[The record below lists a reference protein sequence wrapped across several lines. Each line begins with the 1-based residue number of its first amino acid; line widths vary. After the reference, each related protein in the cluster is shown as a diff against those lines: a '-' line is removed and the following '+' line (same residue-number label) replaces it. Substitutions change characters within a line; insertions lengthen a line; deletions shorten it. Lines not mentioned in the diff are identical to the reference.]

1 MDPNLGIAEHIL
13 SMARRWLT
21 VFFSCITLLS
31 ACKTEPNACDS
42 DCGKFWE
49 LFILAVAPGTIVVN
63 NTTAST
69 KTVGLNFGCSGR
81 LIPSVAVAAG
91 QGAYFSAHFVSLGL
105 DGDGDGRADASN
117 SMDACVNYT
126 FPPFLAGK
134 SRYDCNISGT
144 NTLTCQ

>member
-1 MDPNLGIAEHIL
+1 MKDTKQV
-13 SMARRWLT
+13 M
-21 VFFSCITLLS
+21 
-31 ACKTEPNACDS
+31 
-42 DCGKFWE
+42 
-49 LFILAVAPGTIVVN
+49 N
-63 NTTAST
+63 NTRNTLAASFP
-69 KTVGLNFGCSGR
+69 KILSGR

-117 SMDACVNYT
+117 SMDACINYT